1 VSESDPRGYRPGE
14 LHELLEP
21 PEGRGGPRS
30 VAYRTVR
37 QFLPGAVALGALA
50 AIWQL
55 VAVNSPNAFATLGA
69 IWSAFW
75 GNLSMLGLDTAVT
88 LEEVAVGLAISF
100 AVAFGLAVAMTY
112 FEVVERAVMPVAVI
126 LNVTPI
132 VAIAPG
138 LTILLGLGMSSRFV
152 VTALIV
158 FFPLLVNSLVGL
170 GSVEPD
176 ALDVFRTLAA
186 SRREV
191 LLRLRIPSSLPYLF
205 VAARICFPLA
215 TVGAV
220 VAEFS
225 TSGTEHG
232 LGYEITNA
240 VSNSAF
246 AIAYAAIACLAIVGL
261 ALTALITLVERR
273 VLAWHPGGRRRARLR

>member
-1 VSESDPRGYRPGE
+1 MSESDPRGYRPGE
-14 LHELLEP
+14 LHELRDP
-21 PEGRGGPRS
+21 QVGRGGPKS
-30 VAYRTVR
+30 LGHLVAR
-37 QFLPGAVALGALA
+37 QVLPGAAALGVLA
-50 AIWQL
+50 AIWQV
-55 VAVNSPNAFATLGA
+55 VAVHSPNAFATLGA
-69 IWSAFW
+69 IWNAFW

-88 LEEVAVGLAISF
+88 LEEVAVGLAVSF
-100 AVAFGLAVAMTY
+100 AVAFSLAVSMTY
-112 FEVVERAVMPVAVI
+112 FEVIERAVMPVAVI
-126 LNVTPI
+126 LNVTPV

-138 LTILLGLGMSSRFV
+138 LTILLGLGMTSRFV

-176 ALDVFRTLAA
+176 ALDVLRTLAA

-191 LLRLRIPSSLPYLF
+191 LVRLRIPSSLPFLF

-225 TSGTEHG
+225 TSGTQHG

-240 VSNSAF
+240 ISNSAF

-261 ALTALITLVERR
+261 ALTALVTLVERR
-273 VLAWHPGGRRRARLR
+273 ALAWHPGARRGGRLR